1 VTDALTRPDALAVPP
16 PPAPRTSTSRRPD
29 IGAPH
34 LVVEGLTVRFPILGG
49 ILRRTIG
56 WVSAV
61 ENVSFV
67 IPRGRTLGLVGESG
81 SGKTTIGRAIVR
93 INQPQ
98 AGTIQLGDEDLMALR
113 GEALRRRRRQ
123 FQMVFQD
130 PQSSLDPRQTVGQI
144 LSEPLRTHALP
155 ADGDPRR
162 RIAELLTM
170 VGLDPRVVSRYP
182 HEFSGGQRQRIGIAR
197 ALAVEPELIVCD
209 EPISALD
216 VSIQAQVLN
225 LLEELQE
232 ELGLTYLIVAHDLA
246 VVRHIAHE
254 VAVMYLGKLVE
265 VADSDE
271 LYRSPQ
277 HPYTIALLSAVP
289 VPDAKAERR
298 RQRII
303 LKGDIPSPANPPSGC
318 RFHTRCWLRE
328 RLGNPELCAA
338 KEPPLV
344 AADPARAGHRTACHF
359 VDDARAS
366 IDPTTLVPIA
376 REAPAA
382 PD

>member
-1 VTDALTRPDALAVPP
+1 MSAVESVSFLAIRAAGRSASWASRAAADHVGTRHRAHQRTAGGLDAQARRRD
-16 PPAPRTSTSRRPD
+16 RWRSRRP
-29 IGAPH
+29 
-34 LVVEGLTVRFPILGG
+34 
-49 ILRRTIG
+49 
-56 WVSAV
+56 
-61 ENVSFV
+61 
-67 IPRGRTLGLVGESG
+67 SG
-81 SGKTTIGRAIVR
+81 SVAASSRWCSGTPVKASTRAR
-93 INQPQ
+93 PW
-98 AGTIQLGDEDLMALR
+98 AR
-113 GEALRRRRRQ
+113 YC
-123 FQMVFQD
+123 
-130 PQSSLDPRQTVGQI
+130 
-144 LSEPLRTHALP
+144 RTAATHDLP
-155 ADGDPRR
+155 ADGDQKR
-162 RIAELLTM
+162 RIGELLTM
-170 VGLDPRVVSRYP
+170 VGLDPRFVSRYP

-265 VADSDE
+265 IADADE

-328 RLGNPELCAA
+328 RLGNPERCAA
-338 KEPPLV
+338 EEPQLI
-344 AADPARAGHRTACHF
+344 ALDPARPGHRTACHF

-366 IDPTTLVPIA
+366 IDPATLVPIA
-376 REAPAA
+376 KEAPATA
-382 PD
+382 G